1 MLNPLDNYYLQKNE
15 PIKSCL
21 TFLRQHILNFDS
33 EITEALKY
41 GMPFFCYKG
50 KMICYLWIHKKYE
63 RPYLGIVEGA
73 KINHPDLIQEK
84 RARMKILL
92 LDPAKDLPVKKINS
106 ILKEM
111 ITLSKN
117 KK

>member
-1 MLNPLDNYYLQKNE
+1 MLRPQDNWFEQQEEPAKTCLQ
-15 PIKSCL
+15 
-21 TFLRQHILNFDS
+21 FLRSHILAQDS
-33 EITEALKY
+33 NISEAWKY
-41 GMPFFCYKG
+41 GMPMFCYNG
-50 KMICYLWIHKKYE
+50 KMCCYLWVHKKLKQ
-63 RPYLGIVEGA
+63 PYVGIVEGA
-73 KINHPDLIQEK
+73 KMNHPELIQEK

-111 ITLSKN
+111 ITLYKN

>member
-1 MLNPLDNYYLQKNE
+1 MLSPLDNYYLQKQE

-21 TFLRQHILNFDS
+21 NFLRQHILKFDTD
-33 EITEALKY
+33 ITEVLKY

-50 KMICYLWIHKKYE
+50 KMICYLWIHKKY
-63 RPYLGIVEGA
+63 RQPYLGIVEGA
-73 KINHPDLIQEK
+73 SMTHTDLIVEK

-92 LDPAKDLPVKKINS
+92 LDAEQDIPVKKLNA

-111 ITLSKN
+111 MALYK
-117 KK
+117 